1 MKTRLFDKNKDYNT
15 LCEWWE
21 DWGMKQH
28 PTEALSQTG
37 IIISEDNI
45 DICSGFIYSTD
56 SYIAWLEFVTMNKKT
71 TKEQRKGALEKLF
84 ETMVQKAK
92 SMGFKLVMCFGT
104 PKQDKKSPI
113 LVKWREK
120 NSDIIIKNM
129 SQYYKIIN

>member
-56 SYIAWLEFVTMNKKT
+56 SYIAWVEFITSNKKA
-71 TKEQRKGALEKLF
+71 TKEQRKKALIKL
-84 ETMVQKAK
+84 VQSILEKAK
-92 SMGFKLVMCFGT
+92 SMGFKLVMCFGLENKY
-104 PKQDKKSPI
+104 PIISKEIKKQAD
-113 LVKWREK
+113 VTV
-120 NSDIIIKNM
+120 KNM
-129 SQYYKIIN
+129 FLHYKIL